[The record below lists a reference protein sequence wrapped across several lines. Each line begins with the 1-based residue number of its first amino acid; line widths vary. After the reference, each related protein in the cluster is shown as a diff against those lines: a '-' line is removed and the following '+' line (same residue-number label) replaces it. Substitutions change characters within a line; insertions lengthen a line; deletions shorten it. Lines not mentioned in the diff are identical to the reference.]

1 MDFIKNDMVKIGNL
15 FFRTRNFI
23 FPIFYLF
30 LFIPSSQLVIDYKII
45 AIIGVSITIVGQLI
59 RMVTIGL
66 VYVIRGG
73 RKRRI
78 YAEGLVTDGLFSHC
92 RNPMYVGNILM
103 IIGLSIFSNSLLS
116 VLILIPLFIFIYQS
130 IVIAE
135 EDFLKSKFKE
145 GYKDYCNKV
154 NRWIP
159 KIRGLSK
166 TFSENEF
173 KLKKIIYKEY
183 NTTFV
188 WTVGATLLFAFNN
201 FKIKGDLQP
210 DLVYYYSTLVFL
222 SSIYLITR
230 FFKKR
235 EQRNKTYKV

>member
-1 MDFIKNDMVKIGNL
+1 M
-15 FFRTRNFI
+15 
-23 FPIFYLF
+23 
-30 LFIPSSQLVIDYKII
+30 
-45 AIIGVSITIVGQLI
+45 
-59 RMVTIGL
+59 
-66 VYVIRGG
+66 
-73 RKRRI
+73 
-78 YAEGLVTDGLFSHC
+78 
-92 RNPMYVGNILM
+92 
-103 IIGLSIFSNSLLS
+103 
-116 VLILIPLFIFIYQS
+116 
-130 IVIAE
+130 
-135 EDFLKSKFKE
+135 KSKFKE

-159 KIRGLSK
+159 KIKGLSK

-188 WTVGATLLFAFNN
+188 WTVGATLLFAYNN

>member
-1 MDFIKNDMVKIGNL
+1 MVKIGNL

-30 LFIPSSQLVIDYKII
+30 LFIPSYQIGVNYKII
-45 AIIGVSITIVGQLI
+45 AIIGISITILGQLI

-66 VYVIRGG
+66 AYVIRGG

-116 VLILIPLFIFIYQS
+116 VMILIPLFIFIYQS

-145 GYKDYCNKV
+145 GYNDYCTKV
-154 NRWIP
+154 DRWIP
-159 KIRGLSK
+159 RISGLNK

-173 KLKKIIYKEY
+173 KFKKILYKEY

-188 WTVGATLLFAFNN
+188 WTVGATLLFAYNN
-201 FKIKGDLQP
+201 LKIKGNIQE
-210 DLVYYYSTLVFL
+210 DLVYYYSILIFL
-222 SSIYLITR
+222 SSMYLITR

-235 EQRNKTYKV
+235 EQRNKTYKL

>member
-1 MDFIKNDMVKIGNL
+1 M
-15 FFRTRNFI
+15 
-23 FPIFYLF
+23 
-30 LFIPSSQLVIDYKII
+30 DYKTI
-45 AIIGVSITIVGQLI
+45 AITGFCITVIGQLI

-116 VLILIPLFIFIYQS
+116 VFILIPLFIFIYQS

-135 EDFLKSKFKE
+135 EDFLRSKFND
-145 GYKDYCNKV
+145 GYQNYYNKV

-159 KIRGLSK
+159 KLKGIRK
-166 TFSENEF
+166 TFNENKF
-173 KLKKIIYKEY
+173 KFKRIIYKEY

-188 WTVGATLLFAFNN
+188 WTVGATLLFAYNN
-201 FKIKGDLQP
+201 YKIKGDIEK
-210 DLVYYYSTLVFL
+210 DLVFYFSILIFL
-222 SSIYLITR
+222 SIFYLTTR

-235 EQRNKTYKV
+235 EQRNKTYF

>member
-1 MDFIKNDMVKIGNL
+1 MVKIGNL

-23 FPIFYLF
+23 FPVFYLF
-30 LFIPSSQLVIDYKII
+30 LFIPSSQITIDYKIVS
-45 AIIGVSITIVGQLI
+45 IIGFSITLVGQLI
-59 RMVTIGL
+59 RMLTIGL

-73 RKRRI
+73 RKKRI
-78 YAEGLVTDGLFSHC
+78 YAEGLVLDGLFSHC

-116 VLILIPLFIFIYQS
+116 VSILIPLFIFIYQS

-135 EDFLKSKFKE
+135 EDFLRSKFKE
-145 GYKDYCNKV
+145 GFQDYCNKV

-159 KIRGLSK
+159 RIKGINK
-166 TFSENEF
+166 TFYENEF
-173 KLKKIIYKEY
+173 KFKKIIYKEY

-188 WTVGATLLFAFNN
+188 WTVGATLLFAYNN
-201 FKIKGDLQP
+201 FKIKGDIQQNLI
-210 DLVYYYSTLVFL
+210 YYYLTLIIL
-222 SSIYLITR
+222 SCFYLITR

-235 EQRNKTYKV
+235 EQRNKTYNA

>member
-1 MDFIKNDMVKIGNL
+1 MVRIGNL
-15 FFRTRNFI
+15 FFTTRNFI

-30 LFIPSSQLVIDYKII
+30 LFIPSSRIAMDYKTI
-45 AIIGVSITIVGQLI
+45 AITGFCITVIGQLI

-116 VLILIPLFIFIYQS
+116 VFILIPLFIFIYQS

-135 EDFLKSKFKE
+135 EDFLRSKFND
-145 GYKDYCNKV
+145 GYQNYYNKV

-159 KIRGLSK
+159 KLKGIRK
-166 TFSENEF
+166 TFNENKF
-173 KLKKIIYKEY
+173 KFKRIIYKEY

-188 WTVGATLLFAFNN
+188 WTVGATLLFAYNN
-201 FKIKGDLQP
+201 YKIKGDIEK
-210 DLVYYYSTLVFL
+210 DLVFYFSILIFL
-222 SSIYLITR
+222 SIFYLTTR

-235 EQRNKTYKV
+235 EQRNKTYF

>member
-1 MDFIKNDMVKIGNL
+1 MDFFKNDMVKIGIL

-45 AIIGVSITIVGQLI
+45 AIIGISITIVGQLI

-135 EDFLKSKFKE
+135 EDFLKLKFKE
-145 GYKDYCNKV
+145 DYKDYCNKV

-159 KIRGLSK
+159 KMSGLSK

-188 WTVGATLLFAFNN
+188 WTFGATLLFAYNN

>member
-1 MDFIKNDMVKIGNL
+1 MVKIGNL

-30 LFIPSSQLVIDYKII
+30 LFIPSSQIAIDYEIV
-45 AIIGVSITIVGQLI
+45 AIIGISITLLGQLI

-92 RNPMYVGNILM
+92 RNPMYLGNILM

-116 VLILIPLFIFIYQS
+116 VLILTPLFIFIYQS

-135 EDFLKSKFKE
+135 EDFLRFKFKE
-145 GYKDYCNKV
+145 GYQDYCNKV

-159 KIRGLSK
+159 KIKGINK
-166 TFSENEF
+166 TFYENEF
-173 KLKKIIYKEY
+173 KFKY
-183 NTTFV
+183 N
-188 WTVGATLLFAFNN
+188 GGR
-201 FKIKGDLQP
+201 K
-210 DLVYYYSTLVFL
+210 
-222 SSIYLITR
+222 
-230 FFKKR
+230 
-235 EQRNKTYKV
+235 

>member
-1 MDFIKNDMVKIGNL
+1 MVKIGNL

-30 LFIPSSQLVIDYKII
+30 LFIPSSPIVINYKIV
-45 AIIGVSITIVGQLI
+45 AIIGISITLLGQLI

-135 EDFLKSKFKE
+135 EDFLKSKFKD
-145 GYKDYCNKV
+145 GYKDYCFKV

-159 KIRGLSK
+159 RIRGINK
-166 TFSENEF
+166 TFNENEF
-173 KLKKIIYKEY
+173 KIKKIIYKEY

-188 WTVGATLLFAFNN
+188 WTVGATLLLAYNN
-201 FKIKGDLQP
+201 FKIKGDIQQ
-210 DLVYYYSTLVFL
+210 DLVYYYSTLIFL
-222 SSIYLITR
+222 SCFYLTTR
-230 FFKKR
+230 YFKKR
-235 EQRNKTYKV
+235 EQRNKTYKG